1 MDYVKILRYGKII
14 NLTFYIEHDKPFEI
28 GEKINGIYEK
38 AYMNGYNWEA
48 FLNYYLEKKSPE
60 VLEGIEMDPEAGILT
75 AYYDNTL
82 GNEEKAEK
90 LKNIIIDLIE
100 NEEKLYKVLKDEGSK
115 INWD

>member
-1 MDYVKILRYGKII
+1 MDYVKILKYGKIM

>member
-1 MDYVKILRYGKII
+1 MDYVKILKYGKII

-60 VLEGIEMDPEAGILT
+60 VLEGIEMDPEAGIIT

-82 GNEEKAEK
+82 ENEEKAEK
-90 LKNIIIDLIE
+90 LKNTIIDLIE

>member
-1 MDYVKILRYGKII
+1 MDYVKILKYGKII

-28 GEKINGIYEK
+28 GEKMNEIYDK

-48 FLNYYLEKKSPE
+48 FLNYYLEKNSPE
-60 VLEGIEMDPEAGILT
+60 VLEGLEMDPEAGMIT

-82 GNEEKAEK
+82 ENEEKAEK

-100 NEEKLYKVLKDEGSK
+100 NEDKLYKVLKDEGSK

>member
-1 MDYVKILRYGKII
+1 MDYVKILKYRKII

-28 GEKINGIYEK
+28 GEKMNEIYDK

-48 FLNYYLEKKSPE
+48 FLNNYLEKNSPE
-60 VLEGIEMDPEAGILT
+60 VLEGLEMDPEAGIIT
-75 AYYDNTL
+75 TYYDNTL
-82 GNEEKAEK
+82 ENEEKAEK

>member
-1 MDYVKILRYGKII
+1 MDYVKILKYGKII

-28 GEKINGIYEK
+28 GEKMNEIYDK

-48 FLNYYLEKKSPE
+48 FLNYYLEKNFPE
-60 VLEGIEMDPEAGILT
+60 VLEGLEIDPEAGIIT
-75 AYYDNTL
+75 AYYDNTIE
-82 GNEEKAEK
+82 NEEKAEK

-100 NEEKLYKVLKDEGSK
+100 NEEQLYKVLKDEASK

>member
-1 MDYVKILRYGKII
+1 MDYVKIIKYGKII

-28 GEKINGIYEK
+28 GEKMNEIYDK
-38 AYMNGYNWEA
+38 AYMNGYDWEA
-48 FLNYYLEKKSPE
+48 FLNHYLKKNSPE
-60 VLEGIEMDPEAGILT
+60 VLEGLEMDPEAGIIT

-82 GNEEKAEK
+82 ENEEKAEK

-100 NEEKLYKVLKDEGSK
+100 NEEKLYKALKDEGSK

>member
-1 MDYVKILRYGKII
+1 MDYVKILKYGKII
-14 NLTFYIEHDKPFEI
+14 NLTFYIEYDKPFEI
-28 GEKINGIYEK
+28 GEKMNEIYDK

-48 FLNYYLEKKSPE
+48 FLNYYLEKNSPE
-60 VLEGIEMDPEAGILT
+60 VLEGLEMDPEAGIIT

-82 GNEEKAEK
+82 ENEEKAEK

-100 NEEKLYKVLKDEGSK
+100 NEEKLYKALKDEGSK

>member
-1 MDYVKILRYGKII
+1 MDYVKILKYGKII

-28 GEKINGIYEK
+28 GEKMNGIYEK

-48 FLNYYLEKKSPE
+48 FLNYYLEKNYLE
-60 VLEGIEMDPEAGILT
+60 VLEGLEIDPEAGILT

-82 GNEEKAEK
+82 
-90 LKNIIIDLIE
+90 E

>member
-1 MDYVKILRYGKII
+1 MDYVKILKYGKII

-28 GEKINGIYEK
+28 GEK
-38 AYMNGYNWEA
+38 MNGYNWEA
-48 FLNYYLEKKSPE
+48 FLNYYLEKNSPE
-60 VLEGIEMDPEAGILT
+60 VLEGLEMDPEAGIIT

-82 GNEEKAEK
+82 ENEEKAEK
-90 LKNIIIDLIE
+90 LKNTIIDLIE

>member
-1 MDYVKILRYGKII
+1 
-14 NLTFYIEHDKPFEI
+14 
-28 GEKINGIYEK
+28 
-38 AYMNGYNWEA
+38 MNGYNWEA

>member
-1 MDYVKILRYGKII
+1 MDYVKILKYGKII

-28 GEKINGIYEK
+28 GEKMNGIYEK

-82 GNEEKAEK
+82 ENEEKAEK

>member
-1 MDYVKILRYGKII
+1 MDYVKILKYGKII

-28 GEKINGIYEK
+28 GEKMNEIYDK

-48 FLNYYLEKKSPE
+48 FLNYYLEKNSPE
-60 VLEGIEMDPEAGILT
+60 VLEGL
-75 AYYDNTL
+75 
-82 GNEEKAEK
+82 KAEK

>member
-1 MDYVKILRYGKII
+1 
-14 NLTFYIEHDKPFEI
+14 
-28 GEKINGIYEK
+28 
-38 AYMNGYNWEA
+38 MNGYNWEA

-90 LKNIIIDLIE
+90 LKNIII
-100 NEEKLYKVLKDEGSK
+100 
-115 INWD
+115 

>member
-1 MDYVKILRYGKII
+1 MDYVKILKYGKII

-28 GEKINGIYEK
+28 DEKINGIYEK

>member
-1 MDYVKILRYGKII
+1 
-14 NLTFYIEHDKPFEI
+14 
-28 GEKINGIYEK
+28 
-38 AYMNGYNWEA
+38 
-48 FLNYYLEKKSPE
+48 
-60 VLEGIEMDPEAGILT
+60 MDPEAGIIT

-82 GNEEKAEK
+82 ENEEKAEK

>member
-1 MDYVKILRYGKII
+1 MDYVKILKYGKII

>member
-1 MDYVKILRYGKII
+1 MDYVKILKYGKII

-28 GEKINGIYEK
+28 GEKMNGIYEK

>member
-1 MDYVKILRYGKII
+1 MDYVKILKYGKII

-90 LKNIIIDLIE
+90 LKNMIIDLIE